1 MSKSGPCP
9 IWVSFGVDLSLSHA
23 NRFLV
28 LISTWQLQMLWRSH
42 VPQNVEPP
50 YFSLFLPTV
59 SMDIYWEIGLQE
71 HYSSSPK
78 LNLLSKTCEM
88 SHRMYKFSL
97 CTNHWRI
104 LNSTCIHVQTVI
116 LLVLLCCVL
125 KVLIHK
131 SFLWNEWTTSFIDW
145 VQTDCPGYIIA
156 KEHIDR
162 VLRKRNECW
171 SVPGKKRSILKN
183 KPNKTQIQAYWHFIN
198 NHLTSPLINF
208 CQKF

>member
-1 MSKSGPCP
+1 MFLHSWEKTVTPSRDTVAHKSVLNLNWNVRAVMSKSRPCP

-78 LNLLSKTCEM
+78 LNLFEKTCEM

-104 LNSTCIHVQTVI
+104 LNSTCIHGSNGYSFSFA
-116 LLVLLCCVL
+116 VLC
-125 KVLIHK
+125 
-131 SFLWNEWTTSFIDW
+131 
-145 VQTDCPGYIIA
+145 A
-156 KEHIDR
+156 
-162 VLRKRNECW
+162 
-171 SVPGKKRSILKN
+171 
-183 KPNKTQIQAYWHFIN
+183 
-198 NHLTSPLINF
+198 
-208 CQKF
+208 